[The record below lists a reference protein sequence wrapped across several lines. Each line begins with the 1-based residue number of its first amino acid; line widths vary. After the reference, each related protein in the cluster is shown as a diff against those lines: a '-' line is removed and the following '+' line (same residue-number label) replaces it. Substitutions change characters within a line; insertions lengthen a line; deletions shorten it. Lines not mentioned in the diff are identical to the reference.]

1 MLGSAE
7 HRAVARQAVRESRV
21 LLKNAGKVLPLKP
34 TMNVLVAGD
43 GADNIPKQN
52 GGWTLSWQGTG
63 TTNKNFP
70 HADSIFAG
78 IRSALTAGGGTATL
92 SVDGTYKRKPDVAI
106 VVFGEDPYAEF
117 QGDVATLQYK
127 PGDKSDLE
135 LLKRLRADKIPVVAV
150 FLSGRPMWVN
160 PELNASDAFVA
171 AWLPG
176 SEGSGIAD
184 VLFTKKDG
192 SIPYDFKGKLPVYS
206 FVVLV
211 LVLAICMML
220 IVRRWSFQTAKVD
233 DRGNVLPVLNIVDG
247 IYTDIDRS
255 PNFQGQLKAGL
266 INRWVE
272 KKLNLP
278 PLLPA
283 VTAARQ
289 DATTERDQM
298 LDLATRGLPSEGKS
312 EGRKQLA
319 GQTIMKQVT
328 DSNMVSR
335 HEILDPQTSRLEVID
350 GVIVQELDSSWKEAQ
365 KK

>member
-1 MLGSAE
+1 MDKKLFFTIFVLFALAGCGSPPHQQDLYSNSVSSRATADALLQQAQVQELFLTATAE
-7 HRAVARQAVRESRV
+7 APIIRITETAAAMAMQQQLWTITAQSVEGTQIAAMTQTSMAWTPTPNATSTAAFA
-21 LLKNAGKVLPLKP
+21 LLNA
-34 TMNVLVAGD
+34 
-43 GADNIPKQN
+43 
-52 GGWTLSWQGTG
+52 QGTQMA
-63 TTNKNFP
+63 NN
-70 HADSIFAG
+70 A
-78 IRSALTAGGGTATL
+78 IR
-92 SVDGTYKRKPDVAI
+92 DN
-106 VVFGEDPYAEF
+106 
-117 QGDVATLQYK
+117 
-127 PGDKSDLE
+127 LE
-135 LLKRLRADKIPVVAV
+135 LQRQRDI
-150 FLSGRPMWVN
+150 N
-160 PELNASDAFVA
+160 
-171 AWLPG
+171 
-176 SEGSGIAD
+176 
-184 VLFTKKDG
+184 
-192 SIPYDFKGKLPVYS
+192 DFKGKLPVYS

-255 PNFQGQLKAGL
+255 PNYQGQLKAGL
-266 INRWVE
+266 ISRWVE
-272 KKLNLP
+272 KKLNMT

-298 LDLATRGLPSEGKS
+298 IDLATRGLPSEGKS

-319 GQTIMKQVT
+319 GQAIMKQVT
-328 DSNMVSR
+328 DSNVVSR